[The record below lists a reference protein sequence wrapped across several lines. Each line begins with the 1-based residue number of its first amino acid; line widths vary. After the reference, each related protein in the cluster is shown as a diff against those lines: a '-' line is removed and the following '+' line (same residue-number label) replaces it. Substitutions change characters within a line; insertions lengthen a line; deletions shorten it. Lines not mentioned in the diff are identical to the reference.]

1 MKNGDAKELYF
12 IISYTRKE
20 KEQEIDFIFTKI
32 ENKPKNIY
40 NKELEGQNKTY
51 LYEKVFKFYKEQ
63 KKEAGNKNEG
73 DNKKNEGKKVE
84 KENNNDEKKEE
95 EIEIQF
101 EIGNDIYIIS
111 FNIEDNY
118 FYYDVEL
125 KKGNKLIVNSAKEII
140 EQNSLDYYKK
150 FEIFLEALYKNK
162 EEGKI
167 DVLFEDTIKLYSKKK
182 DFSILISL
190 FIKIYNKK
198 NLCIKLI
205 KEFYKISKD
214 KNNEKN
220 LDKKENLNNYITIF
234 SNISSEADNLIRNN
248 GYDPIQFY
256 GIILCYLNYFDYEN
270 FKKYFIKLYRN
281 EYEVLYEILLTYGS
295 NLLNPI
301 IQDLEFCVKFIE
313 HTSSKQE
320 FDFFENSLNFILD
333 TETFIVAIDKTKEK
347 IVEKY
352 KNNFRT
358 IRIKS
363 KITINKR
370 EKGEEMN
377 VIIPSIESI
386 INFSKEKEIL
396 LIYFT
401 SIFWRNILKYY
412 NEPND
417 YCINICFRL
426 REAFKMYNY
435 LVNTLF
441 DDINDEKINEIKKD
455 LNNFFNRDEYAFI
468 LDQNIINYITINNNL
483 SDSEILKF
491 IIKYDPYYKE
501 DQYDYKRDYNIF
513 DYLKFEV
520 NEEFIETF
528 KSFKFEI
535 IFKENI
541 INFLNKIFFKINNSF
556 KFNMI
561 KDLMDL
567 NKISEFIIDK
577 KKLDSL
583 SGEKLSQEVKTIA
596 KFAYLFFSNN
606 KNNKVDFL
614 EQKIDKLD
622 EKISLLIYNELMRI
636 CQGEEYIQ
644 MKEFIYKKYLNNSD
658 NIKEITSLIDNI
670 FFESGLNYIIDI
682 ETFLHILDKNKENF
696 FDKNIKSNK
705 EYLKHII
712 QLEKYSKDIK
722 VESSPCISGQK
733 PPITLSDSQKSY
745 VPKKESVKEILKDLV
760 NIEKKIENKY
770 IFNIIKNMNH

>member
-1 MKNGDAKELYF
+1 MKKNGDAKEIYF

-20 KEQEIDFIFTKI
+20 KEQEIDFVFTKI
-32 ENKPKNIY
+32 EAKPKNIY
-40 NKELEGQNKTY
+40 NKELERQNKTY
-51 LYEKVFKFYKEQ
+51 FYEKVFKFDKEQ
-63 KKEAGNKNEG
+63 KKEAENKNEG
-73 DNKKNEGKKVE
+73 DNKKNEGKKME
-84 KENNNDEKKEE
+84 KETNNDEKKEE

-111 FNIEDNY
+111 FNIEENY

-125 KKGNKLIVNSAKEII
+125 KKGNKLIANSVKEII
-140 EQNSLDYYKK
+140 EQNTLDYYKK
-150 FEIFLEALYKNK
+150 FEIFMEALYKNK

-167 DVLFEDTIKLYSKKK
+167 DILFEDTIKLYSKKK
-182 DFSILISL
+182 DFSILIPL
-190 FIKIYNKK
+190 FIKIYNKQ

-214 KNNEKN
+214 KNHEKDLN
-220 LDKKENLNNYITIF
+220 KKENLNNYITIF

-248 GYDPIQFY
+248 GYDSIQFY

-281 EYEVLYEILLTYGS
+281 ECEVLYEILLTYDS

-301 IQDLEFCVKFIE
+301 VQDLEFFVKFIE
-313 HTSSKQE
+313 YTSSKQE
-320 FDFFENSLNFILD
+320 FDFFENTLKFLLD

-377 VIIPSIESI
+377 AIIPSIESI

-426 REAFKMYNY
+426 RETFKTYNY

-441 DDINDEKINEIKKD
+441 DDINDEKINEIKND
-455 LNNFFNRDEYAFI
+455 LNNFFNRDEFAFI

-501 DQYDYKRDYNIF
+501 DQYEYKRDSNIF

-528 KSFKFEI
+528 KSLKFEI

-541 INFLNKIFFKINNSF
+541 IDFLNKIFFKINNSF
-556 KFNMI
+556 RFNII
-561 KDLMDL
+561 KDLIDL
-567 NKISEFIIDK
+567 NKISEFIFNK
-577 KKLDSL
+577 KNLDSL
-583 SGEKLSQEVKTIA
+583 SGEKLSQKVKTIV
-596 KFAYLFFSNN
+596 KFVCLFFCNN

-614 EQKIDKLD
+614 QQKIDKLD

-658 NIKEITSLIDNI
+658 SIKEITSLIDNI

-682 ETFLHILDKNKENF
+682 ETFLNILDKNKENF
-696 FDKNIKSNK
+696 FDKNIFKSNK
-705 EYLKHII
+705 EYLNHII
-712 QLEKYSKDIK
+712 QLEKYSKDI
-722 VESSPCISGQK
+722 
-733 PPITLSDSQKSY
+733 
-745 VPKKESVKEILKDLV
+745 
-760 NIEKKIENKY
+760 
-770 IFNIIKNMNH
+770 